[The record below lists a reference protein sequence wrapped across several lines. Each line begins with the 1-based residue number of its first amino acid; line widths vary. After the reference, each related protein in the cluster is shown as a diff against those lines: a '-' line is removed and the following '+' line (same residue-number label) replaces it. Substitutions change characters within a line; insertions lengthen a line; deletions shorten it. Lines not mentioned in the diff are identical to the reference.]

1 MLTVTRPIVLD
12 VPEVQV
18 YDITLTGPP
27 WQVAVIYCL
36 EVYSLEGGDYQSGL
50 ALELVVKRQENS
62 MQPLLEYVGFKV

>member
-27 WQVAVIYCL
+27 WQVAVIYYL
-36 EVYSLEGGDYQSGL
+36 EVYSLEGGDDQSGL
-50 ALELVVKRQENS
+50 PLELVVKWQENS